1 MQSANL
7 TGQQLPQPIRIH
19 NRFLPDWLDAATLRQ
34 LFIVTMFTVCSLYLP
49 QAAAQSVLPSGSIG
63 IPGVANSDNWVSNMV
78 GLFRWGLTLLLVVVL
93 GFGIGR
99 SILTMF
105 SLINDARNG
114 GEWGPAIQQ
123 IVLVLINIAFSLG
136 LFALA
141 NKYVL
146 EPLDKLGGG
155 S

>member
-7 TGQQLPQPIRIH
+7 TCQQLPQPIHIH

-34 LFIVTMFTVCSLYLP
+34 LFIVTMLMACCLYLP

-63 IPGVANSDNWVSNMV
+63 IPGVADDANWATNMV
-78 GLFRWGLTLLLVVVL
+78 KLFRWGLMLMLVVVL

-123 IVLVLINIAFSLG
+123 IILVLVNVAFSLG

-141 NKYVL
+141 NKYVF
-146 EPLDKLGGG
+146 EPLDKLATG

>member
-7 TGQQLPQPIRIH
+7 TYQQLPQPIHIH

-34 LFIVTMFTVCSLYLP
+34 LFIVTMLMACCLYLP
-49 QAAAQSVLPSGSIG
+49 QAAAQSALPSGSIG
-63 IPGVANSDNWVSNMV
+63 IPGVADDANWATNMV
-78 GLFRWGLTLLLVVVL
+78 KLFRWGLMLMLVVVL

-123 IVLVLINIAFSLG
+123 IILVLVNVAFSLG

-141 NKYVL
+141 NKYVF
-146 EPLDKLGGG
+146 EPLDKLATG